1 MDALKI
7 WIAKFSVVLV
17 WHFPNF
23 PVLRN
28 KEIFLKNFSQNS
40 VKIALCGVV
49 GSERVFKRVWDSSQ
63 QAKSVR
69 QAIAR
74 TGRFTE
80 KGTLFLCL
88 LRNLSLRKYGKE
100 GKKWI
105 GNWKS
110 RTAAICPKKGSR
122 QRKPS
127 ATKSATHT
135 MKCLPHAAVQN
146 GSATR

>member
-28 KEIFLKNFSQNS
+28 KKNFLKNFSQIF
-40 VKIALCGVV
+40 VKNALCGVV
-49 GSERVFKRVWDSSQ
+49 GNERIFKRVWDTSQ

-69 QAIAR
+69 QAIAQ

-80 KGTLFLCL
+80 KGTLFL
-88 LRNLSLRKYGKE
+88 
-100 GKKWI
+100 
-105 GNWKS
+105 
-110 RTAAICPKKGSR
+110 
-122 QRKPS
+122 
-127 ATKSATHT
+127 
-135 MKCLPHAAVQN
+135 
-146 GSATR
+146 